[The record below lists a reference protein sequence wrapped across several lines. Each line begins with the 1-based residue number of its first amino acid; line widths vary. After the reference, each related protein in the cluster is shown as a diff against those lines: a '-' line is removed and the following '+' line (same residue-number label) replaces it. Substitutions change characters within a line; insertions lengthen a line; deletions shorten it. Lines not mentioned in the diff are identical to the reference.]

1 MIEVPRGALTAD
13 EIAEHA
19 EFFSFGTNDLTQM
32 CLGYSRD
39 DANKFIYQY
48 IDKGIL
54 EKNPFRSIDQTGV
67 GQLVEIAAKRGK
79 KARPNIKLG
88 VCGEHGGDPASIDF
102 FHRCGLQYVSC
113 SPYRVPIARL
123 AAAQAA
129 INNDVVREIK
139 QTAENVYSKAETTA
153 KDVYAKAGSA
163 AKDAYS
169 KAESSIKNLKETL
182 ENSEELK
189 KGVEG
194 AKKLFDDIKKKI
206 KKD

>member
-1 MIEVPRGALTAD
+1 
-13 EIAEHA
+13 
-19 EFFSFGTNDLTQM
+19 M

-67 GQLVEIAAKRGK
+67 GQLVEIAARRGK

-139 QTAENVYSKAETTA
+139 QSVEDAYSKAETTA
-153 KDVYAKAGSA
+153 KDVYNT

-169 KAESSIKNLKETL
+169 KAESGLKNLKETL

-194 AKKLFDDIKKKI
+194 AKKLFGDIKKKI